1 MKAIMLMFDTLIKD
15 MLPNYGNEWVYAPN
29 FKRLNEKFHTFDNF
43 CSACI

>member
-29 FKRLNEKFHTFDNF
+29 LN
-43 CSACI
+43 A